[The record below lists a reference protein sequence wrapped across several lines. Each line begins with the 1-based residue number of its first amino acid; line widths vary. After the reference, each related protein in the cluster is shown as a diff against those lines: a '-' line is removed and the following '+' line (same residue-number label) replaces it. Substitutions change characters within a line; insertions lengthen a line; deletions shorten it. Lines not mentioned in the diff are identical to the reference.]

1 MQSTTRNR
9 SSSNSPP
16 IDADLL
22 RSVLDAQD
30 HRQLLSKC
38 GFSLDG
44 HRGTEL
50 QGVHGP
56 KALGEGENGNFSV
69 DLDKGVVKDW
79 GSTGYEGHVFNV
91 VQDVEGLSFT
101 EALNWIVEEL
111 RLDAD
116 ELTVSGD
123 GHSSGKPPT
132 PPSRPEPSTSDSDN
146 GEDERSPQNGSD
158 DPESVVGH
166 EQVTQWHER
175 LEADTEAARAART
188 YLTKDRGIDHKALVT
203 TKVGLAHTPD
213 DYRAT
218 WWIMI
223 PIPHH
228 EEPSCIAA
236 VKGFGFDPGSR
247 GWARDDDGRKVARN
261 GGSAALYDL
270 SGIVAEGSMNG
281 PPVLC
286 EGEIDALSA
295 VSNGFPAITKTSG
308 ARSDFKPEWA
318 DHVAALDVVQE
329 YGVAVAYDGDDA
341 GREGAQDDAQRLSE
355 AGAEVKVATLPDGA
369 DVNDVLLDGGAA
381 DLNAHVVQADTFE
394 PETTEDIANEMHP
407 SGDGHAGSPPANF
420 EQWQQERGGEDD
432 VSLDDLRIESAPDLL
447 SEDIRPPEPLVTYD
461 GRSLLHEGTS
471 QLAAKPK
478 IGKTNLAMNLGI
490 AVASDDGQ
498 ALGGAEVQRHGR
510 VLMLNLDGSRRG
522 THGRLDT
529 MTAHG
534 ESPPPER
541 FDVLHGQFPNV
552 GEGALNLLYEYVE
565 VNPDTELV
573 IVDTLQHLRPPS
585 SGRRNQYHSD
595 YDFVHPISQFGR
607 DTDTSVLLVHHL
619 NKIQN
624 GDELDKVSGSTGMT
638 GAVENVMML
647 DRARGE
653 TKATL
658 SVRPREGPDED
669 FDLDF
674 SGHVLTWCVVEECIT
689 GDSYEPESEARRE
702 IWNYLCDA
710 LTTDGDNQRRLK
722 EIAEGVGKSTDNVS
736 KRLADMKQNGAP
748 IKKPSRGVYEVIN
761 GAS

>member
-1 MQSTTRNR
+1 
-9 SSSNSPP
+9 
-16 IDADLL
+16 
-22 RSVLDAQD
+22 
-30 HRQLLSKC
+30 
-38 GFSLDG
+38 
-44 HRGTEL
+44 L
-50 QGVHGP
+50 QG
-56 KALGEGENGNFSV
+56 
-69 DLDKGVVKDW
+69 
-79 GSTGYEGHVFNV
+79 
-91 VQDVEGLSFT
+91 
-101 EALNWIVEEL
+101 
-111 RLDAD
+111 AD
-116 ELTVSGD
+116 
-123 GHSSGKPPT
+123 
-132 PPSRPEPSTSDSDN
+132 
-146 GEDERSPQNGSD
+146 
-158 DPESVVGH
+158 
-166 EQVTQWHER
+166 
-175 LEADTEAARAART
+175 
-188 YLTKDRGIDHKALVT
+188 
-203 TKVGLAHTPD
+203 VGLAHEDEIPD
-213 DYRAT
+213 DWSGFYAGEARSVT
-218 WWIMI
+218 WWIVFPVPRRDVDGE
-223 PIPHH
+223 PIV
-228 EEPSCIAA
+228 A
-236 VKGFGFDPGSR
+236 VKGVGFDPSSCD
-247 GWARDDDGRKVARN
+247 WERDNDGEKIPRN
-261 GGSAALYDL
+261 VGSALWDL
-270 SGIVAEGSMNG
+270 VPTDSGEPRIDSPLIV
-281 PPVLC
+281 C
-286 EGEIDALSA
+286 EGEVDALCA
-295 VSNGFPAITKTSG
+295 VSNGFNAVTGTAG
-308 ARSDFKPEWA
+308 ARTFKPEWA
-318 DHVAALDVVQE
+318 SYTANLTPTQQHGAV
-329 YGVAVAYDGDDA
+329 VAYDGDET
-341 GREGAQDDAQRLSE
+341 GRQGAQTAAQRLSE
-355 AGAEVKVATLPDGA
+355 AGAEVKVATLPDGR
-369 DVNDVLLDGGAA
+369 DVNDTLLDGGAA